1 MRNILFILFA
11 VIGVMTL
18 GESCKKPNFIGE
30 DLLPEEDLLNSN
42 RIDTFQIITYTEKE
56 DSVVTSQNIFY
67 ALGSLNSDTYGKT
80 TAGIYAQIKLPT
92 NNLNF
97 GEGAVLDS
105 IVLTMDYAAFY
116 GDAEAQQSI
125 SVYRMTEHM
134 QSGRLYYSDTRFHI
148 LPVALGKKTFVPNL
162 TDSVVLNNGASQEPH
177 LRIKLYDSFGSNII
191 NLDTLV
197 LENDTTFLS
206 FLPGFYIEADTS
218 AGYSNSMMYF
228 DMASTISGVSVYY
241 HNNEADSLNVRFPF
255 TGVKTN
261 RFTHNYPSE
270 AAVTAYLNSPNTTIG
285 DPITYV
291 QGLGGLRTIVKI
303 PTIEN
308 LEDVSI
314 NNAELTVYVSG
325 GSSSQFPYPPKLYLS
340 QLDSSGH
347 NFYYLQLYS
356 YEIYSSIVD
365 DVLGTNEIGGVPT
378 MVTDRFGTPAL
389 VCKYNITR
397 HIQEIIEGSVTN
409 YGFALSCFPGNRL
422 ANSLTLAG
430 SNCLRFTNR
439 PYLTITYTT
448 INK

>member
-1 MRNILFILFA
+1 MGMI
-11 VIGVMTL
+11 TL
-18 GESCKKPNFIGE
+18 SESCRKPNFIGDE
-30 DLLPEEDLLNSN
+30 LLPEEDLLNSS
-42 RIDTFQIITYTEKE
+42 RIDTFQIITYTDYE
-56 DSVVTSQNIFY
+56 DSVVTSQNSFY
-67 ALGSLNSDTYGKT
+67 ALGSLNSDIYGKS

-97 GEGAVLDS
+97 GEGAAIDS
-105 IVLTMDYAAFY
+105 IVLTMDYSAFY

-125 SVYRMTEHM
+125 SVYRLTEHM
-134 QSGRLYYSDTRFHI
+134 QPGRLYYSDTRFHV

-162 TDSVVLNNGASQEPH
+162 TDSVVLNNGVTQEPH

-206 FLPGFYIEADTS
+206 FLPGFYIEPDTS

-228 DMASTISGVSVYY
+228 DMLSSLSGVSVYY
-241 HNNEADSLNVRFPF
+241 HNTEADSLNVRFPF
-255 TGVKTN
+255 SGIKTN

-270 AAVTAYLNSPNTTIG
+270 AAVTPYLNSPNTTIG
-285 DPITYV
+285 DPVTYV

-308 LEDVSI
+308 LQDVSI
-314 NNAELTVYVSG
+314 NKAELIVYVSG
-325 GSSSQFPYPPKLYLS
+325 GSSSQFPSPPKLLLT

-365 DVLGTNEIGGVPT
+365 DVLGTNEIGGEPT
-378 MVTDRFGTPAL
+378 TITDRYGTPAL

-397 HIQEIIEGSVTN
+397 HVQEIIEGSITN
-409 YGFALSCFPGNRL
+409 YGFSLTCFPGNRI

-430 SNCLRFTNR
+430 SDCLRFTNR

>member
-1 MRNILFILFA
+1 MGMI
-11 VIGVMTL
+11 TL
-18 GESCKKPNFIGE
+18 SESCRKPNFIGDE
-30 DLLPEEDLLNSN
+30 LLPEEDLLNSS
-42 RIDTFQIITYTEKE
+42 RIDTFQIITYTDYE
-56 DSVVTSQNIFY
+56 DSVVTSQNTFY
-67 ALGSLNSDTYGKT
+67 ALGSLNSDVYGKS
-80 TAGIYAQIKLPT
+80 TAGIYTQIKLPT

-97 GEGAVLDS
+97 GEGAEIDS
-105 IVLTMDYAAFY
+105 IVLTMDYSAFY

-134 QSGRLYYSDTRFHI
+134 QPGRLYYSDTRFHV

-162 TDSVVLNNGASQEPH
+162 TDSVVLNNGVAQEPH

-206 FLPGFYIEADTS
+206 FLPGFYIEPDTS

-228 DMASTISGVSVYY
+228 DMLSSLSGVSVYY
-241 HNNEADSLNVRFPF
+241 HNTEADSLNVRFPF
-255 TGVKTN
+255 SGIKTN

-270 AAVTAYLNSPNTTIG
+270 AAVTPYLNSPNTTIG
-285 DPITYV
+285 DPVTYV

-308 LEDVSI
+308 LQDVSI
-314 NNAELTVYVSG
+314 NKAELTVYVAG
-325 GSSSQFPYPPKLYLS
+325 GSSSQFPSPPKLLLT

-365 DVLGTNEIGGVPT
+365 DVLGTNEIGGEPT
-378 MVTDRFGTPAL
+378 TITDRYGTPAL

-397 HIQEIIEGSVTN
+397 HVQEIIEGSITN
-409 YGFALSCFPGNRL
+409 YGFSLTCFPGNRI

-430 SNCLRFTNR
+430 SDCLRFTNR